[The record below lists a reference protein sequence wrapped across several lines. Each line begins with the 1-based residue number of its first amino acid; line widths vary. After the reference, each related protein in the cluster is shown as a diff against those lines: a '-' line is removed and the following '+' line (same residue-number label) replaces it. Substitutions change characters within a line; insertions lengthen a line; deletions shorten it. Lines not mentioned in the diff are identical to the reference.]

1 LAKQEAMAVIL
12 ILFGLGL
19 TQLEGGNDP
28 FYIGA
33 GVGTVA
39 MASLWLVIL
48 IVKDFKK
55 KKK

>member
-1 LAKQEAMAVIL
+1 MAKQEAMAVIL